1 MSENPITLIKLLS
14 VGNVVSAS
22 IRIYRDNFKS
32 YLGVAIRATLWSFWP
47 FLALIP
53 IPLILIYSQGDI
65 SMSIFLLLIPVWLL
79 LFIYCSAKSI
89 INNAIIARLVF
100 GELANQPETVREAR
114 RIFKPKM
121 WTFFLA
127 FFLFFLI
134 GIGILLILSVV
145 IEILAGI
152 IAGIANASQQNVGTI
167 VVLALIGIVIFIIAL
182 VFIVRLLIRFF
193 VFDMPLAVEENI
205 TATQTLGRS
214 WELTKGYVGRIFVV
228 LFIAT
233 LVTLPI
239 LIMVQVIARILE
251 NILTATIPANPTDPR
266 FQLLLFLM
274 GYSIGLLS
282 NVFLLPFWQ
291 AIKAVVYYD
300 LRTRR
305 EGMSL
310 QLRKQDI

>member
-1 MSENPITLIKLLS
+1 MSENSTTPIELLT
-14 VGNVVSAS
+14 VGNIVSAGM
-22 IRIYRDNFKS
+22 RIYRDHFQP
-32 YLGVAIRATLWSFWP
+32 YFGVAIRATLWSFLP

-53 IPLILIYSQGDI
+53 IPLILIYSQAN
-65 SMSIFLLLIPVWLL
+65 SSSFLLLIPVWLL
-79 LFIYCSAKSI
+79 LLIYCSAKSI
-89 INNAIIARLVF
+89 FNSAIIARLVF

-114 RIFKPKM
+114 RILKPKM
-121 WTFFLA
+121 WTFLLASFL
-127 FFLFFLI
+127 LFLI
-134 GIGILLILSVV
+134 AIGIWFILSMV
-145 IEILAGI
+145 IGILAGI
-152 IAGIANASQQNVGTI
+152 IAGMANAGQQNVGTI
-167 VVLALIGIVIFIIAL
+167 VALVLIGIVIFIIAL
-182 VFIVRLLIRFF
+182 IFIIRLLTRFF
-193 VFDMPLAVEENI
+193 VFDLPLAVEENI

-233 LVTLPI
+233 LVTIPI
-239 LIMVQVIARILE
+239 GIVVQIIAGILE
-251 NILTATIPANPTDPR
+251 NVLKATIPVSPTDAS

-305 EGMSL
+305 EGMGL

>member
-1 MSENPITLIKLLS
+1 MSENSTTPIELLTA
-14 VGNVVSAS
+14 GNIVSAS
-22 IRIYRDNFKS
+22 MRIYRDHLKPYF
-32 YLGVAIRATLWSFWP
+32 GVAIRATLWSFLP

-53 IPLILIYSQGDI
+53 IPLILIYTQGDT

-100 GELANQPETVREAR
+100 GELTNQPETVREAR
-114 RIFKPKM
+114 RTLKPKM
-121 WTFFLA
+121 WAFFYA
-127 FFLFFLI
+127 FFLLSAIGFGIWFIFSMFIGLFAGLI
-134 GIGILLILSVV
+134 GTM
-145 IEILAGI
+145 
-152 IAGIANASQQNVGTI
+152 ANAGQQNVGTI
-167 VVLALIGIVIFIIAL
+167 VFLVLIVIVIFITAL
-182 VFIVRLLIRFF
+182 VFIVRLLTRFF
-193 VFDMPLAVEENI
+193 VFDLPLAVEENI

-228 LFIAT
+228 LFVAT
-233 LVTLPI
+233 LVTIPI
-239 LIMVQVIARILE
+239 GIVVQIIAGVLE
-251 NILTATIPANPTDPR
+251 NILKATIPVSPEDPS
-266 FQLLLFLM
+266 FQLLLFLI

-291 AIKAVVYYD
+291 GIKAVIYYD

-305 EGMSL
+305 EGMGL

>member
-1 MSENPITLIKLLS
+1 MSENSATPIAPLS
-14 VGNVVSAS
+14 AGNIVSAGM
-22 IRIYRDNFKS
+22 RIYRDHFQP
-32 YLGVAIRATLWSFWP
+32 YFGVAIRATLWSFLP

-53 IPLILIYSQGDI
+53 IPLIVIYSQANT
-65 SMSIFLLLIPVWLL
+65 SSFLLLIPAWLL

-89 INNAIIARLVF
+89 VNNAIIARLVF
-100 GELANQPETVREAR
+100 GELTNQPETVREAR
-114 RIFKPKM
+114 HTLKPKM
-121 WTFFLA
+121 WAFLLA
-127 FFLFFLI
+127 FFLFSLI
-134 GIGILLILSVV
+134 GIGIWLILSVV
-145 IEILAGI
+145 IGILAGI
-152 IAGIANASQQNVGTI
+152 IAAMANAGQPNVGTI
-167 VVLALIGIVIFIIAL
+167 VVLVLIGIVIFIIAL
-182 VFIVRLLIRFF
+182 IFIVRLLIRFF

-228 LFIAT
+228 LFIAS

-239 LIMVQVIARILE
+239 GIIVQIIAGILE
-251 NILTATIPANPTDPR
+251 NILKATIPANPTDAS

-291 AIKAVVYYD
+291 AINALVYYD

-305 EGMSL
+305 EGMGL

>member
-1 MSENPITLIKLLS
+1 MSENSTTPIAPLS
-14 VGNVVSAS
+14 AGNIVSAGM
-22 IRIYRDNFKS
+22 RIYRDHLKPYF
-32 YLGVAIRATLWSFWP
+32 GVAIRATLWSFLP

-53 IPLILIYSQGDI
+53 IPLIFIYSQGDTSI
-65 SMSIFLLLIPVWLL
+65 SIFLLLIPAWLL

-89 INNAIIARLVF
+89 VNNAIIARLVF
-100 GELANQPETVREAR
+100 GELTNQPETVREAS
-114 RIFKPKM
+114 RILKPKM

-127 FFLFFLI
+127 FFLLSLI
-134 GIGILLILSVV
+134 GIGIWLILS
-145 IEILAGI
+145 IFMGILAGI
-152 IAGIANASQQNVGTI
+152 IAGMANTGQQNVGAT

-182 VFIVRLLIRFF
+182 IFIVRLLTRFF
-193 VFDMPLAVEENI
+193 VIDMPLAVEENI

-228 LFIAT
+228 LFIAS
-233 LVTLPI
+233 LVTIPVAMIVQIIVGI
-239 LIMVQVIARILE
+239 LQG
-251 NILTATIPANPTDPR
+251 ILTAIIPTDSTDQS
-266 FQLLLFLM
+266 FELLLLLM

-291 AIKAVVYYD
+291 AIKAVIYYD

-305 EGMSL
+305 EGMGL